1 MQPYLKRITILAVF
15 AALAGFQVH
24 AQETHQ
30 SDTLDVHQFSLQQCI
45 DYAIQHQN
53 AIKLSQ
59 IDYQTALARNKE
71 VTGLA
76 LPHVTASGQLQ
87 YLPEIPTQF
96 IPNFIS
102 PAVYSVLIKEGLLPE
117 DTKAPSGGI
126 LPAAFGTTYSAS
138 ATVSVTQ
145 TLFDGSVFVA
155 LQAKETVEEL
165 ARKGITQ
172 SRIEVKEKVSKAYYN
187 LLISKKK
194 MELVNTNLDRL
205 KKLLHDTKALY
216 SNGFA
221 EQLDVDRVQ
230 VQLNNLKTEKVKLVN
245 LLAISDQLLKFQMGM
260 PLDQLL
266 QPTDKLTLLNEGSE
280 VLSID
285 SFSYDDRIEY
295 SLLKTQKKANEFNY
309 KRYKMAALPTVS
321 AFMNYGKNAGRN
333 EFNFFDKDEPWFSS
347 WVIGVN
353 VSVPIFDGFQR
364 KNQAKQARLSVEKTQ
379 IQLDALQQSIDLE
392 VQQSKTTLRNS
403 MINLS
408 AQEENMA
415 LAESVY
421 DKAKKKYE
429 QGLGSNLEVINAES
443 DLKQAQT
450 NYFDALYNTML
461 AKINYKKAIGDL

>member
-1 MQPYLKRITILAVF
+1 MRPYLKRITILTAFAV
-15 AALAGFQVH
+15 LAGFQAD
-24 AQETHQ
+24 AQAVPQ
-30 SDTLDVHQFSLQQCI
+30 NDTLNVHQFSLQQCI

-53 AIKLSQ
+53 AIKLSR
-59 IDYQTALARNKE
+59 IDYETALAKNKE

-76 LPHVTASGQLQ
+76 LPHVTANGQLQ
-87 YLPEIPTQF
+87 YLPKIPTQF

-102 PAVYSVLIKEGLLPE
+102 PAVYGVLIKEGLLP
-117 DTKAPSGGI
+117 DGTKVPSGGI

-165 ARKGITQ
+165 ARKGIKQ
-172 SRIEVKEKVSKAYYN
+172 SEIEVKEKVSKAYYN
-187 LLISKKK
+187 LLISRKK

-205 KKLLHDTKALY
+205 KKLLHDTKILY
-216 SNGFA
+216 KNGFA

-230 VQLNNLKTEKVKLVN
+230 VQLNNLETEKVKLIN
-245 LLAISDQLLKFQMGM
+245 LLAVSDQLLKFQMGM
-260 PLDQLL
+260 PLDELL
-266 QPTDKLTLLNEGSE
+266 QPTDKLTMLNEGTKL
-280 VLSID
+280 LSVD
-285 SFSYDDRIEY
+285 SFSYNDRIEY
-295 SLLKTQKKANEFNY
+295 TLLKTQKKANEFNY

-347 WVIGVN
+347 WVIGVK

-364 KNQAKQARLSVEKTQ
+364 KNKAEQARLAVEKTQ
-379 IQLDALQQSIDLE
+379 IQMDALQQSIDLE

-403 MINLS
+403 LINLRS
-408 AQEENMA
+408 QQGNMN
-415 LAESVY
+415 LAERVY

-429 QGLGSNLEVINAES
+429 QGLGSNLEVIDAES

-450 NYFDALYNTML
+450 NYFDALYNTMI
-461 AKINYKKAIGDL
+461 AKINYKKAIGEL